1 MAYYANIIIDI
12 STGKLDRTFQYRI
25 PEELFAQIYPGVQV
39 NIPFGKNNRMVS
51 GFVIEV
57 TDQAEYDEK
66 KLKEIDSVA
75 SDLVIVET
83 QLIAL
88 AVWMRK
94 NYGGTMNQALKTVLP
109 IKRKIKN
116 KEKKTIVLT
125 TDREQVEKELAIY
138 QQKGTYKARK
148 RLLEAILE
156 SPEISY

>member
-88 AVWMRK
+88 AVWMREKLWRNDESGIKDCTSDQNERSRIKKRRRSYLLRIENRLKK
-94 NYGGTMNQALKTVLP
+94 N
-109 IKRKIKN
+109 
-116 KEKKTIVLT
+116 
-125 TDREQVEKELAIY
+125 
-138 QQKGTYKARK
+138 
-148 RLLEAILE
+148 
-156 SPEISY
+156 